1 VTIRGSVDAVSTK
14 SATGWAYAQG
24 RRDDILVQAVLSHE
38 VIGDAVAT
46 DHRPDLAAVGLGKG
60 NCGYTIEFY
69 REIDP
74 LYLPFIS
81 IKVDGG
87 DIELPRA
94 GQLGFGDFLAA
105 FYRTHPG
112 AGRPRTTL
120 GGLWTDRTDASA
132 ILKSKMDIGQVTSEA
147 GSVLGQLITQGIAVV
162 EQKAADEI
170 GDDTAGNGTL
180 SVDRITALVEDPA
193 TLAVLRA
200 VFDDHPLI
208 LAAETILGRDTSLT
222 QPSAESDSPSP
233 AECLVIA
240 APAADAPIAV
250 EIVRDSHQLPEFT
263 AAGVSRWAGNETHA
277 GVELAAAAQGLVT
290 RYEISSGAVAIVGPG
305 TLYRLRCGGTA
316 DGLHLRCV
324 PARAM
329 PMALAT
335 DGKRQE
341 IVCPSGVRIC
351 L

>member
-1 VTIRGSVDAVSTK
+1 VTIRGSVDAVTTK
-14 SATGWAYAQG
+14 IATGWVHDQG

-46 DHRPDLAAVGLGKG
+46 DHRPDLAAVGMGKG
-60 NCGYTIEFY
+60 NCGYTIKFY

-105 FYRTHPG
+105 FHRAHPA
-112 AGRPRTTL
+112 AGRPRTAL
-120 GGLWTDRTDASA
+120 GGLWTDRTDAAA
-132 ILKSKMDIGQVTSEA
+132 ILKSKMDIGQVTPET
-147 GSVLGQLITQGIAVV
+147 GSLVGQLVTQGIVIV
-162 EQKAADEI
+162 EQEAAAPG
-170 GDDTAGNGTL
+170 GDMARNGTL
-180 SVDRITALVEDPA
+180 SADRIATLVEDPL

-200 VFDDHPLI
+200 TFDDHPLV
-208 LAAETILGRDTSLT
+208 LAAETILGRDTPLT
-222 QPSAESDSPSP
+222 QPSAESGSPSP
-233 AECLVIA
+233 AECLVVV
-240 APAADAPIAV
+240 APAAGAPIAV

-263 AAGVSRWAGNETHA
+263 PAGISRWAPGEVHA
-277 GVELAAAAQGLVT
+277 GVELAAAQHGLMM
-290 RYEISSGAVAIVGPG
+290 RYEVSPSAVAIVGPG
-305 TLYRLRCGGTA
+305 TIYRLRCGGGA
-316 DGLHLRCV
+316 DGLRLHCA

-335 DGKRQE
+335 NGKQQE
-341 IVCPSGVRIC
+341 TVRPSGVRIWS
-351 L
+351 

>member
-1 VTIRGSVDAVSTK
+1 VTIRGSVDAVTTK

-46 DHRPDLAAVGLGKG
+46 DHRPDLAAVGMGKG

-81 IKVDGG
+81 VKVDGG

-105 FYRTHPG
+105 FHRAHPA
-112 AGRPRTTL
+112 AGRPRSAL

-147 GSVLGQLITQGIAVV
+147 GSIVAQLVTQGIAIV
-162 EQKAADEI
+162 EQKADAA
-170 GDDTAGNGTL
+170 GDDVARNGTL
-180 SVDRITALVEDPA
+180 SADRIAALVENPL
-193 TLAVLRA
+193 TLAVLQA
-200 VFDDHPLI
+200 IFDDHPLV
-208 LAAETILGRDTSLT
+208 LAAETILGRDTPLT
-222 QPSAESDSPSP
+222 QPSAESGSPSP
-233 AECLVIA
+233 AECLVVA

-263 AAGVSRWAGNETHA
+263 PAGISRWARSEVHA
-277 GVELAAAAQGLVT
+277 GVELAAAQHGLMT
-290 RYEISSGAVAIVGPG
+290 RYEVSPGALAIVGPG
-305 TLYRLRCGGTA
+305 TIYRLRCGETA
-316 DGLHLRCV
+316 DGLRFHCT

-341 IVCPSGVRIC
+341 MVCQSGVRIWF
-351 L
+351 